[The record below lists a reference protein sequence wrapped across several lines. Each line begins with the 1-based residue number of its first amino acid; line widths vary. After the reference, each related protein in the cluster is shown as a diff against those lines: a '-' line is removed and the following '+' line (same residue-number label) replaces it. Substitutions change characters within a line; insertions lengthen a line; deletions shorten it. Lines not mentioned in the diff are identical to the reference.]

1 MLHRVILSFI
11 LHLCYSQSIF
21 TFRIKY
27 SSFQMIRVLPIILL
41 FCSLTTIA
49 HSQESAYDS
58 IVRITT
64 RELVNTDP
72 EKALENYQYLYE
84 ISENDAQRI
93 RSLNLKGGLLL
104 YFGIRDE
111 ALNVFLESEKLAIK
125 EKDNLALTRI
135 YGYISAIHKQTNLLS
150 ASRQYLTKANEASQK
165 IKDKSKQARFFGN
178 IEHEIA
184 SIEASEGENQLS
196 LEHLRNAIK
205 HFKSDYIEESVN
217 VSHHLYNSYGM
228 MSDIYLRLKEL
239 DSSLYYL
246 ELAKKTINNFDGSEN
261 RNKGNYYNSL
271 AKIYLA
277 KNLQSEAEENFIK
290 AKEIAKKSN
299 YSILLEEVY
308 ASLSDFYKANNQE
321 SKADEYA
328 NLNQE
333 LITQHQI
340 ANNKATDIL
349 LNSIYKEQR
358 KAKAISQRQ
367 SIVINLLIAISIILL
382 FLLIWYINQKRKGEK
397 KFQEYIKEL
406 NKNTHSENKIKADTT
421 EESSYISKEREHNIL
436 ESLNKLEESNFHLKS
451 DVSLNDYA
459 SEIGVNQKY
468 ITYVIR
474 KHWDINFPGYIN
486 QLRVNYIVR
495 LIKSDS
501 DYLQYK
507 ISYLAELCGFSSH
520 SRFSANFKK
529 VTGISPST
537 FIAKVRKENKQEAH

>member
-1 MLHRVILSFI
+1 
-11 LHLCYSQSIF
+11 
-21 TFRIKY
+21 
-27 SSFQMIRVLPIILL
+27 MIRVLPIILL
-41 FCSLTTIA
+41 FCSLTTFA

-72 EKALENYQYLYE
+72 KKALENYQYLYE

-111 ALNVFLESEKLAIK
+111 ALNIFLESEKLAIK
-125 EKDNLALTRI
+125 ERDYLALTRI
-135 YGYISAIHKQTNLLS
+135 YGYVSAIHKQTNLLS
-150 ASRQYLTKANEASQK
+150 ASRQYLTKASEANQK

-184 SIEASEGENQLS
+184 SIEAIRGEYQLS

-205 HFKSDYIEESVN
+205 YFKSDYIEEDIN
-217 VSHHLYNSYGM
+217 VSHHLYNGYGM
-228 MSDIYLRLKEL
+228 MSDIYLRLMEL
-239 DSSLYYL
+239 DSSLHYL
-246 ELAKKTINNFDGSEN
+246 ELAKETINDFEESES
-261 RNKGNYYNSL
+261 RVKGNYYNSL

-277 KNLQSEAEENFIK
+277 KNLQSEAEESFIQ

-299 YSILLEEVY
+299 NSKLLEEVY
-308 ASLSDFYKANNQE
+308 AYLSEFYKANNQE
-321 SKADEYA
+321 AKADEYA

-340 ANNKATDIL
+340 ANNKVADIL

-406 NKNTHSENKIKADTT
+406 NKNTHSENKIKTDTT
-421 EESSYISKEREHNIL
+421 EESSYISKEREHTIL
-436 ESLNKLEESNFHLKS
+436 ESLNKLEESNFHLNS

-459 SEIGVNQKY
+459 SNIGVNQKY

-474 KHWDINFPGYIN
+474 KHWDTNFPGYIN
-486 QLRVNYIVR
+486 QLRINYIVK

-501 DYLQYK
+501 VYLQYK
-507 ISYLAELCGFSSH
+507 ISYLADLCGFSSH

-537 FIAKVRKENKQEAH
+537 FITKVRKENKQEAH